1 MNDFLSWLENE
12 NSDQDLINEYGNFME
27 PLQSPGDF
35 VFFGIHLLN
44 REYNELNRFPF
55 VSLGNTQDSERID
68 ISQYVTK
75 IIESDQVRRT
85 VIVQPNRK
93 PSQMGYLSKHVNKKD
108 RRGRY
113 HIPSNHL
120 EDVTFLLPKESQSKK
135 LWVVITNPYQRNLAA
150 SLRKRE
156 MTARREKQ
164 NPQIEPMIQNQSV
177 PKPINLAF

>member
-1 MNDFLSWLENE
+1 MKDFLSWLENE
-12 NSDQDLINEYGNFME
+12 NFDEPVLNEYGGFME
-27 PLQSPGDF
+27 PLQAPGDF
-35 VFFGIHLLN
+35 VFYGIHLLN

-55 VSLGNTQDSERID
+55 LSLVPNQDSTRID
-68 ISQYVTK
+68 ISQYVTR
-75 IIESDQVRRT
+75 IIESDQIRRT

-108 RRGRY
+108 RRGQY

-120 EDVTFLLPKESQSKK
+120 EDVTFLLPKESQSTK

-156 MTARREKQ
+156 MAARREQEQQIIPSKAQ
-164 NPQIEPMIQNQSV
+164 NLLPT
-177 PKPINLAF
+177 